1 MEILLS
7 LGGSPSNPC
16 EGRHRP
22 FWDYSTE
29 CLRLFSID
37 QFNCFNIG
45 TKFAL
50 RSSKTKPE
58 FYLKYFTGNSDEI
71 ESTGIKLVFI

>member
-7 LGGSPSNPC
+7 SKVGPQAIHVKDVIGHFESILHNV
-16 EGRHRP
+16 
-22 FWDYSTE
+22 W
-29 CLRLFSID
+29 LFSID

-50 RSSKTKPE
+50 RSSKTKQE
-58 FYLKYFTGNSDEI
+58 FYL
-71 ESTGIKLVFI
+71 